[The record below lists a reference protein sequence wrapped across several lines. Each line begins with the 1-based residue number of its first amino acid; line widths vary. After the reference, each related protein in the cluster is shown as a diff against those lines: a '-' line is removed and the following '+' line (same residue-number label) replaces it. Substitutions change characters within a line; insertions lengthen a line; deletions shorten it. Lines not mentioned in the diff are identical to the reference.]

1 MLAAGLV
8 VAEEN
13 DALSSRAFAA
23 ADAGFNLAY
32 SNDQMTAR
40 AIGERTV
47 DLLGMFDASNSGQ
60 SSRYNVSL
68 DLENEDSDWSFEV
81 GVTVEF

>member
-1 MLAAGLV
+1 MLASGLIS
-8 VAEEN
+8 AEES
-13 DALSSRAFAA
+13 DAFFSGMSRTPESV
-23 ADAGFNLAY
+23 FNLDY
-32 SNDQMTAR
+32 SNDRMAAR

-47 DLLGMFDASNSGQ
+47 DLLGMFDASDSSQ